1 MLSTGQARSSC
12 PLCAASRLDRP
23 VRTDFGAAGCI
34 SAPGHVSD
42 MHFSCPL
49 QRHLLSALKLRA
61 VEVGDVSNWNCF
73 GDNFIDGG
81 VVGMVIVSMMAT
93 AMVFAAAFEV
103 IAHPSFR
110 RG

>member
-1 MLSTGQARSSC
+1 
-12 PLCAASRLDRP
+12 
-23 VRTDFGAAGCI
+23 
-34 SAPGHVSD
+34 
-42 MHFSCPL
+42 MHFSCPR
-49 QRHLLSALKLRA
+49 QRHLLSALKFRA

-81 VVGMVIVSMMAT
+81 VVGGVGGCRAAVGMVIVSMMAT